1 MKADKRPSIPDGP
14 LEKLVGF
21 ALNKRLFSLFV
32 SIALLLAGLW
42 AFFSIAIDA
51 VPDISNIQVTV
62 TTTARGLAP
71 GEVEQYITYP
81 VELALQSM
89 PKLHLQRSISKYA
102 LSQVT
107 AVFEDGTDIYWARQ
121 QVSERLKSAQGQMP
135 PNNDV
140 SINLGPIAT
149 GLGEIYQF
157 ELRGPGY
164 SLMQLREIL
173 DWQVIP
179 ALKTVPGIDEVQSMG
194 GEAKEYQI
202 WLKPE
207 RLHGYEVTPSE
218 VCTALRNSNAN
229 TGGGYVVEQ
238 SDQILLRAQGLLAST
253 KDIENVLIKR
263 SQNGAVRIKDLAEV
277 KIGKMLPQSIVTA
290 GGKGETV
297 IGIVIMRKGE
307 NSRELV
313 GRIKKEIEL
322 LKPTLPENIQI
333 VPFYD
338 RGDLVDHT
346 IETVKDNLMHG
357 ALLVLVVLFLL
368 LGNWRGGLVAA
379 TAIPLS
385 LAGSLLF
392 LNLSGVSANLLS
404 LGAVDF
410 GILID
415 GSVVMVENI
424 LRRLHAAKQNADGAE
439 ETLNTQNRLGTI
451 AAAAKEV
458 ATPVFAAVTII
469 TVVYLPILGLP
480 GVASKTFQPMA
491 LTVVFGLITALF
503 VALFVTP
510 SLSYFLLEKQVQEKE
525 AFLMR
530 LMNRPYRKLLL
541 AAVKR
546 PSATALTALALF
558 AGSLL
563 CLPHLGSEFIPVLR
577 EGSLV
582 LGLTRPVSGSLAT
595 AAAQTTMI
603 EKAILE
609 NKYVETV
616 VSRTGRSEIAFD
628 PMGPDESDV
637 FVIFKPKWQWPPN
650 HTQQDL
656 ETAIN
661 KKLNESIPG
670 LIYSMSQ
677 PIEQRMNE
685 LVAGARSDVA
695 VRVFGSD
702 LDKLKEIGNEI
713 GARIAKIDGCA
724 DLKLEQT
731 SGLPVVS
738 AKLNQTALAAYG
750 VFASDA
756 LNTVAAAVD
765 GLVVG
770 TIYEGKPRFP
780 LTVRFEPDC
789 LKTADDIAEL
799 PVAARDGTLVP
810 LRQIAKVE
818 RDLTSAQIAHH
829 QGNRT
834 YMVQFNVRGR
844 DLGSFVAEAQKDIA
858 ANIKLPSGYH
868 IEWGGQFENMR
879 IAQERL
885 FILVPVS
892 LLLIFALLFM
902 LYNDLKPGLLIFT
915 NIPLAFSGGIV
926 ALYLR
931 QMPLSVT
938 AGVGFIALFGVAVL
952 NGVVLVSTIRQFEA
966 AGMQPRQAAVAA
978 ARQRLRPV
986 LMTALV
992 ASLGFIPMA
1001 IATSVGA
1008 EVQRPLATVVI
1019 AGLITSTAL
1028 TLLVLPALYPKVCR
1042 KRKEPS

>member
-1 MKADKRPSIPDGP
+1 MKADNLPTAPDGP

-21 ALNKRLFSLFV
+21 ALSKRLFSLFL
-32 SIALLLAGLW
+32 SLALMLAGLW
-42 AFFSIAIDA
+42 AFFSIRIDA
-51 VPDISNIQVTV
+51 VPDISNIQVTI

-121 QVSERLKSAQGQMP
+121 QVNEKLKSAQQQMP

-140 SINLGPIAT
+140 NISLGPIAT

-157 ELRGPGY
+157 EVRGPGY
-164 SLMQLREIL
+164 SLMELREIL
-173 DWQVIP
+173 DWQIIP

-207 RLHGYEVTPSE
+207 RIHGYEVTPSE

-229 TGGGYVVEQ
+229 TGGGYIVEQ
-238 SDQILLRAQGLLAST
+238 SDQILLRAQGLLTNT
-253 KDIENVLIKR
+253 KDIENVLVKR
-263 SQNGAVRIKDLAEV
+263 SQNGAVRIKDIAEV

-290 GGKGETV
+290 QGKGQTV

-313 GRIKKEIEL
+313 GRIKQEIARL
-322 LKPTLPENIQI
+322 RPILPENLEIH
-333 VPFYD
+333 PFYD

-346 IETVKDNLMHG
+346 IETVRDNLEHG
-357 ALLVLVVLFLL
+357 AMLVLIVLFLL

-379 TAIPLS
+379 AAIPLS

-424 LRRLHAAKQNADGAE
+424 LRRLHSTKH
-439 ETLNTQNRLGTI
+439 NRIDTI
-451 AAAAKEV
+451 ASAAKEV
-458 ATPVFAAVTII
+458 AAPVFAAITII

-480 GVASKTFQPMA
+480 GVAGKTFQPMA
-491 LTVVFGLITALF
+491 LTVVFGLLTALF
-503 VALFVTP
+503 VALFITP
-510 SLSYFLLEKQVQEKE
+510 ALSYFLLEKRVQEKE

-530 LMNRPYRKLLL
+530 LIIRPYRLILLE
-541 AAVKR
+541 AVKR
-546 PSATALTALALF
+546 PVITSITALAVF
-558 AGSLL
+558 IGSLL

-609 NKYVETV
+609 NKYVKTV

-637 FVIFKPKWQWPPN
+637 FVIFKPKSQWPPN
-650 HTQQDL
+650 FSQQNL
-656 ETAIN
+656 EEEIN
-661 KKLNESIPG
+661 KKLKESIPG

-695 VRVFGSD
+695 IRVFGND
-702 LDKLKEIGNEI
+702 LETLREIGSEI
-713 GARIAKIDGCA
+713 GARVSKIKGCA

-738 AKLNQTALAAYG
+738 AKLDQTALAAYG

-756 LNTVAAAVD
+756 LNTVAASID

-780 LTVRFEPDC
+780 LTVRFEPDS
-789 LKTADDIAEL
+789 LKTAEDIAEL

-818 RDLTSAQIAHH
+818 RALTSAQIAHH

-966 AGMQPRQAAVAA
+966 AGMLPRQAAVAA

-1019 AGLITSTAL
+1019 AGLITSTCL

-1042 KRKEPS
+1042 KRKEPL